1 MIKKLFVKLYTPLA
15 LWRGVGGEAVVVG
28 LLLLL
33 FAACSSDDDTAPKVT
48 YTTHTYK
55 VAVLMHKSEQA
66 RWESTAQWA
75 LQNIAEAQQGM
86 ADRVQIE
93 LTFKDQDA
101 DDIADYMRQIA
112 EDPEVVAIIGPTTS
126 MRAEQMA
133 LQLKESKTYKPMIT
147 PTATYVQ
154 YQRRFAN
161 VPYVW
166 NMSESDITE
175 LEVILADIAS
185 IHARK
190 VKLELLAPDD
200 GTDEVLNDYVE
211 WFSFIAEEYGMEVN
225 DVHLYSK
232 TAELKNS
239 VHEICGTEIGKWR
252 TILVFAPGDEED
264 AITFDAELGRYQEQ
278 TESAGDVFF
287 VPRKIYCT
295 DMFVSDRIASTV
307 QHYDYEGVDLFASP
321 ENGFVQAYHQRYGR
335 SLMNGE
341 TQFFDALY
349 MLAYAAVRQQHTGQS
364 LNDAL
369 LAVVD
374 GRDGKG
380 GSWLP
385 SDMTRN
391 FELLS
396 QGICPDIDGVSSD
409 WTFDKKT
416 HASVIGST
424 YRRWRID
431 DGQYVTI
438 EYVSTEGSR
447 RSSST
452 KTMWDWTASH
462 FQLFSAEEDN
472 TPTYPALD
480 DRWALLVAASK
491 GWANYRFQADV
502 FAMYQILRLH
512 GYQDDHIVLIC
523 EDDVANNV
531 NNPYPGEL
539 RVSDTGR
546 NLYDQ
551 SAIDYCLSSLTPDDI
566 GDILQGRAS
575 EKLPRVLRSDADDNV
590 FIFWSSHSSIGS
602 MDFGGYQSMTY
613 SKMKKI
619 LASTPHRKLLMA
631 VEACYSGGLGQFCE
645 GLPGCLFITA
655 ANPYETSHADV
666 WSEDVGVYLSNG
678 FTSGFGKAINSDPA
692 ITLRDLYYTL
702 GRNTSGSHVKVYNAP
717 NYGSVYSETMSE
729 YLIK

>member
-1 MIKKLFVKLYTPLA
+1 MRSEKLKVKSEEFATAIIFFICMVL
-15 LWRGVGGEAVVVG
+15 
-28 LLLLL
+28 
-33 FAACSSDDDTAPKVT
+33 AACSSDDDITPEVT

-75 LQNIAEAQQGM
+75 LQNIAEAQKGM
-86 ADRVQIE
+86 TDRVQIE

-112 EDPEVVAIIGPTTS
+112 EDPEVAAIIGPTTS
-126 MRAEQMA
+126 ACATQMA
-133 LQLKESKTYKPMIT
+133 LQLEKSKADKPMIT
-147 PTATYVQ
+147 PAATYVQ

-185 IHARK
+185 IHVARK
-190 VKLELLAPDD
+190 VSLELLAPDD
-200 GTDEVLNDYVE
+200 GSDEVLNDYVE
-211 WFSFIAEEYGMEVN
+211 WFSFIAEEYGMEVS
-225 DVHLYSK
+225 DVHLYKS
-232 TAELKNS
+232 TADLKNS
-239 VHEICGTEIGKWR
+239 VREVCGTETGKWR

-264 AITFDAELGRYQEQ
+264 AITFDAELGRYQEE

-321 ENGFVQAYHQRYGR
+321 ENGFIQAYHQRYGR

-341 TQFFDALY
+341 AQFFDALY
-349 MLAYAAVRQQHTGQS
+349 MVAYATARQLHTGQS
-364 LNDAL
+364 INDAL
-369 LAVVD
+369 LDVVD

-391 FELLS
+391 FQLLA
-396 QGICPDIDGVSSD
+396 QGQTPDLDGVSSS
-409 WTFDKKT
+409 WTFDKGT

-431 DGQYVTI
+431 DGQYATI

-447 RSSST
+447 RSSSA

-462 FQLFSAEEDN
+462 FQVFSVDDGSAVV
-472 TPTYPALD
+472 YPALD
-480 DRWALLVAASK
+480 DRWALLVAGSK
-491 GWANYRFQADV
+491 GWANYRFQSDV
-502 FAMYQILRLH
+502 FAMYQLLKKH
-512 GYQDDHIVLIC
+512 GYDDDHIVLIC
-523 EDDVANNV
+523 EDDVANHA

-539 RVSDTGR
+539 RVSDTDR
-546 NLYDQ
+546 NLYSK
-551 SAIDYCLSSLTPDDI
+551 SAIDYRLSTLTPDDI

-575 EKLPRVLRSDADDNV
+575 DRLPRVLSPDADDNV
-590 FIFWSSHSSIGS
+590 FIFWSSHGSVGS
-602 MDFGGYQSMTY
+602 MDFGGNQSMTY
-613 SKMKKI
+613 SKMKEI
-619 LASTPHRKLLMA
+619 LAATTHRKLLMA
-631 VEACYSGGLGQFCE
+631 VEACYSGGLGQMCE

-666 WSEDVGVYLSNG
+666 WSETVGVYLSNG
-678 FTSGFGKAINSDPA
+678 FTRGFGKAVNSDPA
-692 ITLRDLYYTL
+692 ISIRDLYYTL
-702 GRNTSGSHVKVYNAP
+702 GRNTSGSHVKVYNAS
-717 NYGSVYSETMSE
+717 NYGSVYSENMSE

>member
-1 MIKKLFVKLYTPLA
+1 MGSDWQLKIWLHMTWLCLCA
-15 LWRGVGGEAVVVG
+15 ML
-28 LLLLL
+28 
-33 FAACSSDDDTAPKVT
+33 AACSSDDDTAPKVT

-126 MRAEQMA
+126 TRATQMA
-133 LQLKESKTYKPMIT
+133 LQLEKSKADKPMIT

-185 IHARK
+185 IHASK

-232 TAELKNS
+232 TADLKNS
-239 VHEICGTEIGKWR
+239 VREVCGTEIGKWR

-287 VPRKIYCT
+287 TPRKIYCT

-307 QHYDYEGVDLFASP
+307 QHYDYEGVDLYASP
-321 ENGFVQAYHQRYGR
+321 ENGFIQAYHQRYGR

-341 TQFFDALY
+341 AQFFDALY
-349 MLAYAAVRQQHTGQS
+349 MVAYAAARQLHTGQS

-385 SDMTRN
+385 SDMARN

-396 QGICPDIDGVSSD
+396 QGICPDIDGVSSS

-431 DGQYVTI
+431 DGQYATI

-447 RSSST
+447 RSSSA
-452 KTMWDWTASH
+452 KTC
-462 FQLFSAEEDN
+462 
-472 TPTYPALD
+472 
-480 DRWALLVAASK
+480 
-491 GWANYRFQADV
+491 G
-502 FAMYQILRLH
+502 
-512 GYQDDHIVLIC
+512 
-523 EDDVANNV
+523 
-531 NNPYPGEL
+531 
-539 RVSDTGR
+539 TGR
-546 NLYDQ
+546 LQ
-551 SAIDYCLSSLTPDDI
+551 TSRCSAPRKRARRLTP
-566 GDILQGRAS
+566 
-575 EKLPRVLRSDADDNV
+575 
-590 FIFWSSHSSIGS
+590 H
-602 MDFGGYQSMTY
+602 SMT
-613 SKMKKI
+613 
-619 LASTPHRKLLMA
+619 
-631 VEACYSGGLGQFCE
+631 
-645 GLPGCLFITA
+645 
-655 ANPYETSHADV
+655 D
-666 WSEDVGVYLSNG
+666 
-678 FTSGFGKAINSDPA
+678 
-692 ITLRDLYYTL
+692 
-702 GRNTSGSHVKVYNAP
+702 GRSS
-717 NYGSVYSETMSE
+717 
-729 YLIK
+729 

>member
-1 MIKKLFVKLYTPLA
+1 MGSDWQLKIWLRMMWLCLCA
-15 LWRGVGGEAVVVG
+15 ML
-28 LLLLL
+28 
-33 FAACSSDDDTAPKVT
+33 AACSSDDDTAPKVT
-48 YTTHTYK
+48 YTNHTYK

-86 ADRVQIE
+86 TDRVQIE

-126 MRAEQMA
+126 TRATQMA
-133 LQLKESKTYKPMIT
+133 LQLEKSKADKPMIT
-147 PTATYVQ
+147 PAATYVQ

-185 IHARK
+185 IHVARK

-232 TAELKNS
+232 TADLKNS

-287 VPRKIYCT
+287 TPRKIYCT

-321 ENGFVQAYHQRYGR
+321 ENGFIQAYHQRYGR

-341 TQFFDALY
+341 AQFFDALY
-349 MLAYAAVRQQHTGQS
+349 MVAYAAARQLHTGQS

-369 LAVVD
+369 LALVD

-385 SDMTRN
+385 SDMKRN

-396 QGICPDIDGVSSD
+396 QGICPDIDGVSSS

-431 DGQYVTI
+431 DGQYATI

-447 RSSST
+447 RSSSA

-462 FQLFSAEEDN
+462 FQVFSAEEDN

-480 DRWALLVAASK
+480 DRWVLLVAGSK

-502 FAMYQILRLH
+502 FAMYQILCKH
-512 GYQDDHIVLIC
+512 GYDDDHIVLVC
-523 EDDVANNV
+523 EDDVANNG

-539 RVSDTGR
+539 RVSDTGK
-546 NLYDQ
+546 NLYVQ
-551 SAIDYCLSSLTPDDI
+551 SAIDYRLSDLTPNDI

-575 EKLPRVLRSDADDNV
+575 DRLPRVLHPDADDNV
-590 FIFWSSHSSIGS
+590 FIFWSSHGSIGS
-602 MDFGGYQSMTY
+602 MDFGGNQTMTY
-613 SKMKKI
+613 SKMKEI

-631 VEACYSGGLGQFCE
+631 VEACYSGGLGQVCE

-666 WSEDVGVYLSNG
+666 WSEAVGVYLSNG

-717 NYGSVYSETMSE
+717 NYGSVYSETMAE